1 MSESFTDAASGVP
14 WHDAEALPRGE
25 SGARVDHI
33 VVLGLVPPGARVLD
47 IGCGDGSL
55 LALLR
60 DRRGVDGRGIELS
73 REGVNACLAQGLPVI
88 QGDADTDL
96 ANYPDDAAALVSAA
110 VVLLIVGLRFF
121 VRGRPLGAEPVALAT
136 ALAWVSTYMLVTG
149 VVYNLLLRGIPL
161 QPETVPWSNEI
172 LHVWGPLFLLFD
184 LFLGPCRRRLG
195 WRAALGA
202 AIFPVAWIVYTLL
215 RAPLI
220 TNPTTGAPYWYPY
233 PFLDPNT
240 DGWGSVVVYVIVI
253 AVVIVGFAVGAVAV
267 GRWRGIRSS

>member
-1 MSESFTDAASGVP
+1 MQRSETWATGWSI
-14 WHDAEALPRGE
+14 
-25 SGARVDHI
+25 ARI
-33 VVLGLVPPGARVLD
+33 
-47 IGCGDGSL
+47 
-55 LALLR
+55 
-60 DRRGVDGRGIELS
+60 
-73 REGVNACLAQGLPVI
+73 
-88 QGDADTDL
+88 
-96 ANYPDDAAALVSAA
+96 AAATMIAVAVIAQFASSVAGAVDAGRDVATVVANFFSFFTILSNVSAA

-121 VRGRPLGAEPVALAT
+121 VRGRPLGPEPVALAT
-136 ALAWVSTYMLVTG
+136 ALAWVTTYMLVTG

-172 LHVWGPLFLLFD
+172 LHVWGPLFLLLD

-195 WRAALGA
+195 WSAALGA